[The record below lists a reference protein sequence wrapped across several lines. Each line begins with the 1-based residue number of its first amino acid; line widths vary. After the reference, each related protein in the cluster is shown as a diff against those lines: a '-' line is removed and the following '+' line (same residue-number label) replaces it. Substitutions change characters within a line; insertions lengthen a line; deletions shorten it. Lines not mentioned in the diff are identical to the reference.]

1 MNNRKYAGILRCMMK
16 GDAFETKKGFNKIT
30 GEPQIGCK
38 IRLRRKLAKSMAN
51 KIASKFGLMDMQ
63 KWKDFARRSGVGSF
77 IDVLANAN
85 VKDALYNHI
94 LDNAQ
99 YDEDEDGSLSGA
111 LAY

>member
-16 GDAFETKKGFNKIT
+16 GYTFETKKGFNKIT

-38 IRLRRKLAKSMAN
+38 IRLKSKLTKSMAN
-51 KIASKFGLMDMQ
+51 KIATKFGLMDMK

-77 IDVLANAN
+77 IDELENAN
-85 VKDALYNHI
+85 VRDVLYNHI

-99 YDEDEDGSLSGA
+99 YDEDEDGTLSGA